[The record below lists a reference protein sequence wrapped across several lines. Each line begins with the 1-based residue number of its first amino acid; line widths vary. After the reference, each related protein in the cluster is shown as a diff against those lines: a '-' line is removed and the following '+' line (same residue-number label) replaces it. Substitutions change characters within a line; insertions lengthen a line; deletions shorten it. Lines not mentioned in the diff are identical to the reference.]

1 MSPARVLFHSPGR
14 RGLGHVMRSANL
26 ARAIL
31 RVDPTAAVLV
41 DVANA
46 ASGLACGADVPW
58 CAGDGERA
66 AHWSGLVAGF
76 RPSLA
81 VFDTILPGPWADDRI
96 PRAFVWRHSV
106 EARHRETQADRR
118 LADMRLIV
126 VPHGREE
133 FGYDLPAGLRARTVF
148 TGPIVRT
155 SDAAGRAR
163 VRARYALHPYD
174 VVLTTTMGG
183 GGFADSAWLYE
194 AVVAA
199 HTELRNRIPGLRH
212 LVVRGPLAAGARPM
226 DVAGMTIV
234 DADADLVHLLALS
247 ALVVAEAGYNTVQEI
262 RQIGVPAVLVPGP
275 RRYDDQSARAHSLE
289 VLGVA
294 RVVQRTSRQAAAAA
308 IVALACDSAALARM
322 RHRAGALRPTPGNDD
337 AAVALLAAAR

>member
-1 MSPARVLFHSPGR
+1 
-14 RGLGHVMRSANL
+14 
-26 ARAIL
+26 
-31 RVDPTAAVLV
+31 
-41 DVANA
+41 
-46 ASGLACGADVPW
+46 
-58 CAGDGERA
+58 
-66 AHWSGLVAGF
+66 
-76 RPSLA
+76 
-81 VFDTILPGPWADDRI
+81 
-96 PRAFVWRHSV
+96 
-106 EARHRETQADRR
+106 
-118 LADMRLIV
+118 
-126 VPHGREE
+126 
-133 FGYDLPAGLRARTVF
+133 
-148 TGPIVRT
+148 
-155 SDAAGRAR
+155 
-163 VRARYALHPYD
+163 
-174 VVLTTTMGG
+174 MGG